1 MTRHY
6 VRLVV
11 VLGLFVAI
19 STLDRPV
26 LAQADRWATEL
37 AAFENQDRQAP
48 AIGGVVFVGSSS
60 IRLWD
65 LAKYFPGL
73 PAINRGFGGSEI
85 GDSVNHVDLLVIRHK
100 PRTVI
105 FYAGDNDIAAG
116 KSPQQV
122 ADAFKAF
129 ATKVRAVLPDTR
141 LAFIAIKPSIQRW
154 SLIAQIRQANALVRE
169 YCDADDRLGFI
180 DVDGPMLG
188 WDAKPRK
195 DLFIAD
201 GLHLSPKGYALWT
214 VLVEPFVAPVVP
226 PQGGSP
232 DPADGPR
239 GPERP
244 ALQERR

>member
-1 MTRHY
+1 MTRRGIH
-6 VRLVV
+6 LAMI
-11 VLGLFVAI
+11 LALLVAI
-19 STLDRPV
+19 GRLDRSV
-26 LAQADRWATEL
+26 VAQADKWAAAL

-100 PRTVI
+100 PRAVI

-129 ATKVRAVLPDTR
+129 AGKIRTALPETR

-154 SLIAQIRQANALVRE
+154 ALIAQIRKANALIRE
-169 YCDADDRLGFI
+169 FCDADDHLGFI

-188 WDAKPRK
+188 WDARPRK
-195 DLFIAD
+195 DLFVAD

-214 VLVEPFVAPVVP
+214 VLTEPFVEAVVP
-226 PQGGSP
+226 SHAPAP
-232 DPADGPR
+232 DAARRTMMPR
-239 GPERP
+239 
-244 ALQERR
+244 